1 MTEQTAKYAK
11 DINQGISLADV
22 ENIPFL
28 NETSLGLHLKTIFP
42 DHDFIHNKKIPESNI
57 LNRPDYYC
65 KKLQLVIEFD
75 GYGHFTN
82 PKTIL
87 ADIKKDSIYSMMGI
101 KVIRIPYFI
110 QLDTETVEYFFNV
123 NNWISSDTI
132 IHPHGFINPKATT
145 PAYICSFG
153 IIRFNEWRKIVSKIY
168 CIKNKINLKH
178 CKLENISSGYLLNR
192 SWWFQ
197 VNILKRSP
205 EEIVIFEE
213 VDDLKKDIW
222 YGGYP
227 T

>member
-1 MTEQTAKYAK
+1 MTKYAK
-11 DINQGISLADV
+11 MINQGISLADV
-22 ENIPFL
+22 ENISFL
-28 NETSLGLHLKTIFP
+28 NEASLGIHLKTIFP
-42 DHDFIHNKKIPESNI
+42 DHDFIHNRKIPESNI

-65 KKLQLVIEFD
+65 KKLQLVVEFD

-87 ADIKKDSIYSMMGI
+87 ADIKKDKVYSMMGI
-101 KVIRIPYFI
+101 KIIRIPYFI

-123 NNWISSDTI
+123 NNWISSDTV
-132 IHPHGFINPKATT
+132 IHPHGFINPKAIT
-145 PAYICSFG
+145 PAYFCSLG
-153 IIRFNEWRKIVSKIY
+153 IVRFNEWRKIVSVRY
-168 CIKNKINLKH
+168 CVDNKINLKH
-178 CKLENISSGYLLNR
+178 CKLENISGGYLLDH

-197 VNILKRSP
+197 TNILKRRP

-213 VDDLKKDIW
+213 VNDLKNDIR